1 MFRSISNKF
10 RTTNS
15 AGYVNSTASVAAAAL
30 LAGMVVLL
38 MPATPKAEVQASV
51 SLFAKADRLPVLA
64 KEVPCTLT
72 SWPNYEPSCRFDLRA
87 SSGDIRRVRI
97 IALR

>member
-10 RTTNS
+10 RSTNS
-15 AGYVNSTASVAAAAL
+15 AVSVSSTASVAGAAL
-30 LAGMVVLL
+30 VAGLVVLL
-38 MPATPKAEVQASV
+38 MPATPKAEVQALV
-51 SLFAKADRLPVLA
+51 SLFAKADRLPVLP

-72 SWPNYEPSCRFDLRA
+72 SWPNYEPSCRFDLRV
-87 SSGDIRRVRI
+87 SSGDIRTVRI